1 MSGRDFA
8 HLQPDNAE
16 VERAILSQEVEA
28 LRNRI
33 GLRQVDVSKEC
44 GVNASM
50 LSQWMLGR
58 YKGNVSRINGLM
70 ESWLIRRRG
79 GKPMEKGSMSMQLMG
94 PPGSSPKVLKRRL
107 DDTNGS
113 LAGTKKISDAVL
125 AQRKLYDYPKNP
137 PSDTLLIPIRLDV
150 DVEGYRYI
158 DSFSWNVHEKDYTY
172 ETFAATLVRDLNLP
186 ESFRKRIASQIEAQV
201 EKGKRSMPWH
211 EAVTSESL
219 HPIYIN
225 IRINDTI
232 LIDRFE
238 WDLSNP
244 SNSPEQFAQVLCEE
258 LGLSGEFEAQ
268 VALAIREQ
276 LRDYSRLI
284 KEGLRDRVTRLPPVT
299 IALRDRTDVSSW
311 EPSVRYILAEDIAL
325 LEREDFKRMRAHS
338 QSTIVATPPPAPV
351 IKPNRPPKPVNT
363 FLMFCREWRKKI
375 MTDNVNT
382 SAKDASK
389 ILGEMWQ
396 KLSDQERAKY
406 IPMTEKENERRLK
419 EWQLKESLAATGAT
433 PATAAATGAVAAVA
447 LGTRMATDAASAAL
461 STPIPLATTLAAST
475 ATILAPNGAV
485 APSAVPVGTAISTS
499 AVPTSDDIALD
510 EDEEEQEEEEEEEE
524 EEQEEEEEE
533 EEEEIDDDV
542 GEDIDTDGDIPI
554 DVDMILDGVD
564 LHLDL

>member
-1 MSGRDFA
+1 
-8 HLQPDNAE
+8 
-16 VERAILSQEVEA
+16 
-28 LRNRI
+28 
-33 GLRQVDVSKEC
+33 
-44 GVNASM
+44 
-50 LSQWMLGR
+50 
-58 YKGNVSRINGLM
+58 
-70 ESWLIRRRG
+70 
-79 GKPMEKGSMSMQLMG
+79 MG

-107 DDTNGS
+107 DDTSGS
-113 LAGTKKISDAVL
+113 LAGTKKIPDAVL

-150 DVEGYRYI
+150 DAEGYRYI

-211 EAVTSESL
+211 ESVTSESL
-219 HPIYIN
+219 HPICIN

-238 WDLSNP
+238 
-244 SNSPEQFAQVLCEE
+244 
-258 LGLSGEFEAQ
+258 GLSGEFEAQ

-311 EPSVRYILAEDIAL
+311 EPSVKYILAEDIAL

-338 QSTIVATPPPAPV
+338 QSSIVVAPPPAPV
-351 IKPNRPPKPVNT
+351 VKPNRPPKPVNT

-396 KLSDQERAKY
+396 KLSDQERAKSNMIRMMCFYINVDDCRY

-419 EWQLKESLAATGAT
+419 EWQLKESLAAAGAT
-433 PATAAATGAVAAVA
+433 PAATAAATGAVAAVA
-447 LGTRMATDAASAAL
+447 LGTGLATTASVAL
-461 STPIPLATTLAAST
+461 STPTPLATTIAANT
-475 ATILAPNGAV
+475 ATILVPNGAV
-485 APSAVPVGTAISTS
+485 APSAVHVDTSISTS
-499 AVPTSDDIALD
+499 AVPTPDDIALD

-524 EEQEEEEEE
+524 EEEQ